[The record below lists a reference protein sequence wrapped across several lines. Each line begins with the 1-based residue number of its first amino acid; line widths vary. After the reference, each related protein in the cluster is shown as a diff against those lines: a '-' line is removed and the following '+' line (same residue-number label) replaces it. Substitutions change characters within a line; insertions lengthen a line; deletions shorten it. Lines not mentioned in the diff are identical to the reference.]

1 MAKIYDFKALSN
13 KGAEVD
19 FAQYEGKVLLIVNT
33 ASKCGFTPQYDG
45 LEALYQKY
53 KDRGLVVIGFPCD
66 QFAHQEP
73 GSDAEIAEFCRLNHG
88 VTFPLMSKVEV
99 NGENAHPIYKYLK
112 DEAPGTL
119 GKAVKWNF
127 TKFLINRNG
136 SQITRFAP
144 ATKPESLESRILE
157 LL

>member
-1 MAKIYDFKALSN
+1 
-13 KGAEVD
+13 
-19 FAQYEGKVLLIVNT
+19 
-33 ASKCGFTPQYDG
+33 
-45 LEALYQKY
+45 
-53 KDRGLVVIGFPCD
+53 
-66 QFAHQEP
+66 
-73 GSDAEIAEFCRLNHG
+73 
-88 VTFPLMSKVEV
+88 MSKVEV

-112 DEAPGTL
+112 DAAPGTL